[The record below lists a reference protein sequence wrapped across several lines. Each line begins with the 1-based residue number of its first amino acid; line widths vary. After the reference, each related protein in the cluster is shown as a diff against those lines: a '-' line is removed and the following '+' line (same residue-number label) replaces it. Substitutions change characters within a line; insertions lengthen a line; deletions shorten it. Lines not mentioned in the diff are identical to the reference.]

1 MTIISYYDNRVSN
14 WAIGEFDE
22 SKVFRDRFGRFSR
35 KTTIEEKQAKM
46 NVVRLD
52 FHSDNYLPPL
62 NIEEQERFNI
72 PDVPVR
78 IKKERI
84 EGNLKH
90 FDVNGYDDDYIVGS
104 ALYNPT
110 MFLPAKRPNAYHLI
124 SKIGKDKNSLVLPDI
139 EYNKNDNFLDV
150 IHYFYIDD
158 NKISQLKRNK

>member
-1 MTIISYYDNRVSN
+1 MITV
-14 WAIGEFDE
+14 
-22 SKVFRDRFGRFSR
+22 
-35 KTTIEEKQAKM
+35 
-46 NVVRLD
+46 
-52 FHSDNYLPPL
+52 
-62 NIEEQERFNI
+62 
-72 PDVPVR
+72 
-78 IKKERI
+78 KERI

-90 FDVNGYDDDYIVGS
+90 FDVNGYDDDYIVSS

-110 MFLPAKRPNAYHLI
+110 MFLPAKKTNAYHLI